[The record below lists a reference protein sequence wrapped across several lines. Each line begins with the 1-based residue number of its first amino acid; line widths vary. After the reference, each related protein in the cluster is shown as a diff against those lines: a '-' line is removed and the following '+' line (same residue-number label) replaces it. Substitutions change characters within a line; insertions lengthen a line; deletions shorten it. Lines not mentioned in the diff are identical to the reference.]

1 MPRRVVFHEFGGPDV
16 LRIEET
22 APPQAGPGQV
32 RVRIRYAG
40 LNPSDLRIVAGTFF
54 IVPDLPSG
62 CGNDFAG
69 VVDQVGEGV
78 ADATGAEGG
87 FRVGDLVFGGQRLAA
102 AADYLLASPDV
113 LHRVPA
119 GLGLDVAGGLQI
131 AATTAI
137 AAIRAIMGPGGETDR
152 RRGGRAGGKAAGAS
166 APVERETVFVSGA
179 AGGVGVLAAQ
189 LARAC
194 GARVIGSASPANH
207 DFLRAL
213 GVIPVAYGNGLW
225 SRLREVA
232 PAGISAACSTRGIDE
247 VRGLISFG
255 VPAGRIDAVAAGA
268 TASQLGIHTDGAAAA
283 RPNDLDRIAAALAD
297 GRLVL
302 PIDSVYSLENAQVAY
317 RRLAA
322 GHLRG
327 KILLRTAA
335 VVGSD
340 QVA

>member
-1 MPRRVVFHEFGGPDV
+1 MPRRIVFHEFGGPDV
-16 LRIEET
+16 LRVEKT

-32 RVRIRYAG
+32 RVRVQYAG

-62 CGNDFAG
+62 CGNDFSG
-69 VVDQVGEGV
+69 VIDQIGPGV
-78 ADATGAEGG
+78 ADVPGVEGSDDG
-87 FRVGDLVFGGQRLAA
+87 GLRVGDLVFGGRRLAA
-102 AADYLLASPDV
+102 AADYLLATPEM

-119 GLGLDVAGGLQI
+119 GLGLDIAGGLQI

-137 AAIRAIMGPGGETDR
+137 AAVRAIMDPGAGSDGTA
-152 RRGGRAGGKAAGAS
+152 GGRSGTKTAGRT
-166 APVERETVFVSGA
+166 APAERETMFVSGA

-189 LARAC
+189 LARAY

-213 GVIPVAYGNGLW
+213 GVIPVAYGEGLW
-225 SRLREVA
+225 DRLRALA

-268 TASQLGIHTDGAAAA
+268 SAAELGVRTDGSAAA
-283 RPNDLDRIAAALAD
+283 RPDDLDRIASALAD
-297 GRLVL
+297 GRLVM
-302 PIDSVYSLENAQVAY
+302 PIDSVYSLENAQTAY

-327 KILLRTAA
+327 KILLRTAGM
-335 VVGSD
+335 GS
-340 QVA
+340 

>member
-1 MPRRVVFHEFGGPDV
+1 MPRRIVFHEFGGPDV
-16 LRIEET
+16 LRVEET
-22 APPQAGPGQV
+22 APPQAGPGQL

-62 CGNDFAG
+62 CGNDFSG
-69 VVDQVGEGV
+69 VIDQVGEGV
-78 ADATGAEGG
+78 SDVPGAEGG
-87 FRVGDLVFGGQRLAA
+87 FRVGDLVFGGRRLAA
-102 AADYLLASPDV
+102 AADYLLASPDE

-119 GLGLDVAGGLQI
+119 GLGLDIAGGLQI
-131 AATTAI
+131 AATTAV
-137 AAIRAIMGPGGETDR
+137 AAVRAIMGPGERSDSGPDEGT
-152 RRGGRAGGKAAGAS
+152 GAKAAGPSTA
-166 APVERETVFVSGA
+166 AERETVFVSGA

-189 LARAC
+189 LARAW

-213 GVIPVAYGNGLW
+213 GVIPVAYGEGLW
-225 SRLREVA
+225 SRLRELA

-268 TASQLGIHTDGAAAA
+268 TASQLGVHTDGAAAA

-302 PIDSVYSLENAQVAY
+302 PIDSIYSLENAQAAY

-335 VVGSD
+335 VIGSD
-340 QVA
+340 GVA